1 MKYHNKIDNRL
12 LIIMKEFSPHIV
24 VSGLSSRN
32 SDRMRNILCMVES
45 KLKEMGIRVFFM
57 PEHFS
62 PEESAS
68 WVADVTTQDDFLL
81 NFEFSDEKKIYYK
94 GDEEHELAKIFQN
107 EISRRSDDDYESLH
121 TFAEMEAED
130 ADWLRSFALH
140 SYNIYF
146 SPHKTDSEIK
156 MNIMACVTDICFI
169 PHLLVSEDKRW
180 AFRDVPSY
188 HFAAESIKKAKE
200 KGVIPGYKGDI
211 VYPNGGVTR
220 GEMIYMLDK
229 IGKL

>member
-1 MKYHNKIDNRL
+1 
-12 LIIMKEFSPHIV
+12 MKEFHTHII
-24 VSGLSSRN
+24 VSGLSDRN
-32 SDRMRNILCMVES
+32 SDRMRNVLRMVES
-45 KLKEMGIRVFFM
+45 TFKEMGIRVFFI

-62 PEESAS
+62 PEEALS
-68 WVADVTTQDDFLL
+68 WAKDVTGSTDFLL
-81 NFEFSDEKKIYYK
+81 NFEFSDDSRIYYK
-94 GDEEHELAKIFQN
+94 SPEEHELAKIFQS
-107 EISRRSDDDYESLH
+107 EISRRSDSEYDEILEFS
-121 TFAEMEAED
+121 EMGTQTGE
-130 ADWLRSFALH
+130 LLQKFPLH

-146 SPHKTDSEIK
+146 SPHKSDSEIK

-169 PHLLVSEDKRW
+169 PHLLVSEENRW

-188 HFAAESIKKAKE
+188 HFAAASIKKAKE
-200 KGVIPGYKGDI
+200 KGIIPGYKGDI